1 MRELGRKILRGREF
15 QTKQKANVTIEFC
28 LLYPK
33 SSFYIKSSREMGSV
47 AHGEVGVKKSLWGM
61 NQGRRKNT
69 AEREGRDVYW
79 GQRDRSHYQEGP
91 RVDRR

>member
-15 QTKQKANVTIEFC
+15 QTKQKANATIEFC

-47 AHGEVGVKKSLWGM
+47 AQGEVG
-61 NQGRRKNT
+61 
-69 AEREGRDVYW
+69 
-79 GQRDRSHYQEGP
+79 GQEITLGNEP
-91 RVDRR
+91 G